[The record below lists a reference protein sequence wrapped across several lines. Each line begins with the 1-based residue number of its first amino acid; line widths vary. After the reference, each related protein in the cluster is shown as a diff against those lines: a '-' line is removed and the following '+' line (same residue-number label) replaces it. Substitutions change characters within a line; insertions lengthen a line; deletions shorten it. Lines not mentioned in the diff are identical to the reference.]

1 MNRFKRIKRILW
13 GQDLFEQE
21 YTVKTAV
28 KMAIDETGKLIEAGG
43 DTLKLGITM
52 KNKPDGHVDRSTTR
66 LFING
71 VDVSD
76 HLVRGAARFGV
87 AGKDYLGNND
97 EEYLIYMEFKEG
109 QKFAIRGENLP
120 WSEIGEVIKRN
131 RGDYPCSVEGL
142 EEALE
147 DWSQATWLGSKQESV
162 MMI

>member
-1 MNRFKRIKRILW
+1 M
-13 GQDLFEQE
+13 
-21 YTVKTAV
+21 KTAV
-28 KMAIDETGKLIEAGG
+28 KLAIDEAGMLIEAGS
-43 DTLKLGITM
+43 DTLQLRITM
-52 KNKPDGHVDRSTTR
+52 DNKADGYVDRSTAK
-66 LFING
+66 LFLNG

-87 AGKDYLGNND
+87 TGKDYFGNND
-97 EEYLIYMEFKEG
+97 EECLIYLEFKEG